1 MWEADV
7 EVAKSDHSVFPLA
20 WASAPPSVNSCPA
33 SCATSHTTVLIR
45 LMGFDLELPV
55 VLALPPVLPAPGP
68 WLTTCGGSGE
78 RGVSGVRGVR
88 GEVGGGKGECG
99 GGGGME
105 DRGGY

>member
-1 MWEADV
+1 MWKVDV

-20 WASAPPSVNSCPA
+20 GASALPSVNSCPA
-33 SCATSHTTVLIR
+33 NSATSHTTVLMR
-45 LMGFDLELPV
+45 LMGFDLELPL
-55 VLALPPVLPAPGP
+55 VLALPPVLPTPCP
-68 WLTTCGGSGE
+68 WLTICGGSGE

>member
-1 MWEADV
+1 MEI
-7 EVAKSDHSVFPLA
+7 AKTDNSVFPLA
-20 WASAPPSVNSCPA
+20 WASAPLPVKSCPA
-33 SCATSHTTVLIR
+33 SSAASHTTVLMR
-45 LMGFDLELPV
+45 LMGFDLQLPL
-55 VLALPPVLPAPGP
+55 VLMLPPVIPALGP
-68 WLTTCGGSGE
+68 WLTICCGSGE